1 MNGRKRPAGSGGG
14 SPEPEGSGGPGGV
27 GGPGE
32 GRRRLWRF
40 LLLLGA
46 GFLVFTLA
54 QRFLDGSPEGPQI
67 PYTEFQSHLEED
79 NVSSVTVQGQEI
91 RGVLR
96 EPVTRVGEEGDTARY
111 EEFSTFVPP
120 FAGEELMSDLE
131 ARGVQVRAQPEGD
144 GSWWPILWMVLP
156 FALLLFLGWAAL
168 QRARQQ
174 GQGMLNIGKSKAKLY
189 DKEESEGTTFDEVAG
204 AEGAKRE
211 LQQVIEFLKEPERFH
226 RLGADIPKGVLL
238 VGPPGT
244 GKTLM
249 ARAVAGEA
257 EVPFFSITGSDFM
270 EMFVGVGAK
279 RVRDLFENA
288 KEASPS
294 IIFIDE
300 LDSIGRQRGAGLGGG
315 HDEREQTLNQL
326 LSELDGFEPTTD
338 VIVIAA
344 TNRPDILDPAL
355 LRPGRFDRRVTVHLP
370 TADQRLEILKIHA
383 KDKPLDPEVDLE
395 EIAQGTPGLSGAD
408 LENLLNEAALIAAQK
423 DEEKI
428 TRDHLEQARDK
439 VLMGLER
446 EGMALTDEEK
456 ELLSYHESGHALVAV
471 ALPNTDPLHK
481 VTIVPRG
488 RAMGVTQQLP
498 EEERYI
504 YQKEYMLDRLAVMM
518 GGRAAEDLV
527 FDTATSGA
535 EDDLRQATKLARKM
549 VLSFGMSEKIGP
561 ISPGGAKEQ
570 VFLGEE
576 IAQQREYSDETA
588 REVDEEVRKIVSEAY
603 DRARTVLSENRDA
616 LDRLAS
622 RLLEEEEVS
631 GKAVLEILNGKPE
644 EESGE
649 EAGAGEEEGS
659 VDADA
664 EHDEDGGGSTAERVS
679 RDAAS

>member
-1 MNGRKRPAGSGGG
+1 
-14 SPEPEGSGGPGGV
+14 
-27 GGPGE
+27 
-32 GRRRLWRF
+32 
-40 LLLLGA
+40 
-46 GFLVFTLA
+46 
-54 QRFLDGSPEGPQI
+54 
-67 PYTEFQSHLEED
+67 
-79 NVSSVTVQGQEI
+79 VQGQEI

-111 EEFSTFVPP
+111 EEFSTLVPP
-120 FAGEELMSDLE
+120 FAGEELMSELE
-131 ARGVQVRAQPEGD
+131 AREVQVRARPEGD

-156 FALLLFLGWAAL
+156 FALLLFLGWAVL

-174 GQGMLNIGKSKAKLY
+174 GRGMLNIGRSRAKLY
-189 DKEESEGTTFDEVAG
+189 DKEEAEGTTFDDVAG
-204 AEGAKRE
+204 AQGAKRE

-226 RLGADIPKGVLL
+226 RLGADIPKGVLM

-288 KEASPS
+288 KETSPS

-370 TADQRLEILKIHA
+370 TADQRLEILNIHA
-383 KDKPLDPEVDLE
+383 KDKPLDPEVELE

-408 LENLLNEAALIAAQK
+408 LENLLNEAALIAAQN
-423 DEEKI
+423 DEERI
-428 TRDHLEQARDK
+428 TREHMEKARDK

-446 EGMALTDEEK
+446 EGMALSDDEK

-535 EDDLRQATKLARKM
+535 EDDLRQATKLARRM
-549 VLSFGMSEKIGP
+549 VLNFGMSEKIGP

-603 DRARTVLSENRDA
+603 ERARSVLSENRDA

-622 RLLEEEEVS
+622 RLIDDEEVS
-631 GKAVLEILNGKPE
+631 GKAVLEILNGRPE
-644 EESGE
+644 
-649 EAGAGEEEGS
+649 
-659 VDADA
+659 DRDA
-664 EHDEDGGGSTAERVS
+664 EDGTEDAAEEPDASGASEEQTEDESAEEPVS

>member
-1 MNGRKRPAGSGGG
+1 
-14 SPEPEGSGGPGGV
+14 
-27 GGPGE
+27 
-32 GRRRLWRF
+32 
-40 LLLLGA
+40 
-46 GFLVFTLA
+46 
-54 QRFLDGSPEGPQI
+54 
-67 PYTEFQSHLEED
+67 
-79 NVSSVTVQGQEI
+79 
-91 RGVLR
+91 
-96 EPVTRVGEEGDTARY
+96 EEGDTARY

-659 VDADA
+659 VDADT